1 MVYALICEIC
11 RGFHLS
17 QLMNGFLAAINSA
30 KKKIKLLLWVKTKL
44 FKKKKVN
51 LTKINFFLKDDY
63 RLTCCIGLLKYILLK
78 HQGHP
83 DDDEP
88 DVHITSA
95 EELKNMTKEIAG
107 VQESDSSLNSP
118 QYERS
123 LTAISTQQNDVYST
137 NSIEPVKSLGLPRKI

>member
-1 MVYALICEIC
+1 M
-11 RGFHLS
+11 
-17 QLMNGFLAAINSA
+17 
-30 KKKIKLLLWVKTKL
+30 
-44 FKKKKVN
+44 
-51 LTKINFFLKDDY
+51 
-63 RLTCCIGLLKYILLK
+63 KYILLK

-95 EELKNMTKEIAG
+95 EELKNMTKEITG